1 MRISVVLSQLRL
13 HAQSLHPGLHN
24 VYVFFVSICFAVAV
38 ASACTA
44 AAAATTTTTIIRAV
58 VAAAALSFHAGSY
71 GGGSKQRLQA
81 AVNGND
87 TWSHFNGHIT

>member
-1 MRISVVLSQLRL
+1 MLRYGVRLRL
-13 HAQSLHPGLHN
+13 HAQSLHPSLHN
-24 VYVFFVSICFAVAV
+24 VYVFFVSICFAVTV
-38 ASACTA
+38 ASACA
-44 AAAATTTTTIIRAV
+44 AAAAAAATTTTIIRAV